1 MKQRWGGFSGS
12 SCQFWVLQG
21 IPGKFCGENL
31 LPQFARR
38 EFSVPQSGVSS
49 SIAVTTHLIGAPCMA
64 ARVVD
69 DGDAHG
75 SEECFVDYVEGF
87 LGDDNQRGVTRRHRN
102 ATRNAELND

>member
-1 MKQRWGGFSGS
+1 
-12 SCQFWVLQG
+12 
-21 IPGKFCGENL
+21 
-31 LPQFARR
+31 
-38 EFSVPQSGVSS
+38 
-49 SIAVTTHLIGAPCMA
+49 MA